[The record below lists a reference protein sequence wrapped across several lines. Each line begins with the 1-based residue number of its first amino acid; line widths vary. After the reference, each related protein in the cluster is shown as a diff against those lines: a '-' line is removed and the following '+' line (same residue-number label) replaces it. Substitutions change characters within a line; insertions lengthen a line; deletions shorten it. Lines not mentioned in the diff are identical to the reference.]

1 MLALQLPEPLGVSGS
16 NLDLLFR
23 PCAAMASVTLRPL
36 NEICNEA
43 NDRIWDEI
51 ERVVRK
57 SMARDGYTMV
67 P

>member
-1 MLALQLPEPLGVSGS
+1 MLALRLLEPLAVSGS

-36 NEICNEA
+36 TEICDGA

-51 ERVVRK
+51 EQVVRK